1 MVKRIGRYLLFFA
14 GLALIAGAV
23 FTAETSLIEATG
35 YEGLTAA
42 GLGLVA
48 AAGVSEILE
57 DMEQ

>member
-1 MVKRIGRYLLFFA
+1 MVKRIGRYLLFLA
-14 GLALIAGAV
+14 GLALIVSAV

-42 GLGLVA
+42 GLGLIA